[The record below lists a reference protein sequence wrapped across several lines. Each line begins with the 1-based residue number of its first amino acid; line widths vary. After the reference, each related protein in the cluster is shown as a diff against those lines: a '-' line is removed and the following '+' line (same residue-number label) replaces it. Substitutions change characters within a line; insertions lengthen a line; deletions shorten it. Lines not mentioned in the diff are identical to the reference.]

1 MFATFRCFEGF
12 SGPRLQV
19 HHFGAYSVHCYPCYT
34 LVLRARFDVRTEQY
48 RAKFPLCIGLHLHS
62 FTHICRSAPLSTKT
76 FLTVCRLF
84 CLKTPQHPSWPGLA
98 GRPGRTIRYRPAAP
112 TTPVRPVRLLSTIP
126 LQAHIPAQTTPV
138 RSAGQVILRCPA
150 GYAAATRPL
159 PCTACLHSR
168 TSPSASRHALTH
180 RAAPVS
186 FAAPPCGDGAPR
198 RCATLLGPNEKV
210 SRPPPRPA
218 APAPDGQAPA
228 SVCAARTPCACS
240 AVVTQVSVCAS
251 NSRFAAAKR
260 AAFEAREV
268 HRAHARRDVLQQ
280 QLT

>member
-34 LVLRARFDVRTEQY
+34 LVLRASFDVRTEQY

-84 CLKTPQHPSWPGLA
+84 CLKTAAPIMA
-98 GRPGRTIRYRPAAP
+98 RPGRTARPYHPLPSGGPNHARPPRAASQHHSP
-112 TTPVRPVRLLSTIP
+112 E
-126 LQAHIPAQTTPV
+126 AHIPAQTTPV
-138 RSAGQVILRCPA
+138 RSAGQVILRCPV

-218 APAPDGQAPA
+218 APAPDGQAAA

>member
-1 MFATFRCFEGF
+1 M
-12 SGPRLQV
+12 
-19 HHFGAYSVHCYPCYT
+19 
-34 LVLRARFDVRTEQY
+34 
-48 RAKFPLCIGLHLHS
+48 
-62 FTHICRSAPLSTKT
+62 
-76 FLTVCRLF
+76 
-84 CLKTPQHPSWPGLA
+84 
-98 GRPGRTIRYRPAAP
+98 
-112 TTPVRPVRLLSTIP
+112 RLLSTIP

-138 RSAGQVILRCPA
+138 RPAGQVILRCPA

-218 APAPDGQAPA
+218 APAPDGQAA
-228 SVCAARTPCACS
+228 AGVCAARTPCACS

>member
-1 MFATFRCFEGF
+1 MYRSTLA
-12 SGPRLQV
+12 LI
-19 HHFGAYSVHCYPCYT
+19 HAYLP
-34 LVLRARFDVRTEQY
+34 
-48 RAKFPLCIGLHLHS
+48 
-62 FTHICRSAPLSTKT
+62 ICSTKHQNIFDCLPPVLFENSRT
-76 FLTVCRLF
+76 HHGQAWPDGQAVPSATVR
-84 CLKTPQHPSWPGLA
+84 
-98 GRPGRTIRYRPAAP
+98 RPP

-218 APAPDGQAPA
+218 APAPDGQAAA

-240 AVVTQVSVCAS
+240 AVVTQVSVFAS

-268 HRAHARRDVLQQ
+268 HRAHARRDVIQQ

>member
-1 MFATFRCFEGF
+1 MYRSTLA
-12 SGPRLQV
+12 LI
-19 HHFGAYSVHCYPCYT
+19 HAYLP
-34 LVLRARFDVRTEQY
+34 
-48 RAKFPLCIGLHLHS
+48 
-62 FTHICRSAPLSTKT
+62 ICSTKHQNI
-76 FLTVCRLF
+76 FDCLPPVLF
-84 CLKTPQHPSWPGLA
+84 ENSSAKHPSWPGLA

-138 RSAGQVILRCPA
+138 RPAGQVILRCPA
-150 GYAAATRPL
+150 GYAEATRPL

-218 APAPDGQAPA
+218 APAPDGQAA
-228 SVCAARTPCACS
+228 AGVCAARTPCACS